1 HSGRHHVLS
10 LRAAGAGTPANAK
23 PRPLVRTDLQP
34 QSVPG
39 SRRCCSAHVTTNHSP
54 DSAIRMTGALALIA
68 LALPIG
74 FLIGL
79 IGIGGVLLTPALVH
93 IFGRDIHEAVSLSL
107 ASFMLAGV
115 IAAAKACSRDARLQA
130 RDWIFLSAIVPGALA
145 GAFAAPV
152 IPAGPLSLLV
162 SACVAFAGIS
172 CLRKPAGSGGG
183 LPEPGI
189 LAGIGVVTGFLSA
202 VSGTGGPLI
211 CLPLLLWQNMDVRR
225 ALLLAQAAQLPVAGT
240 ATLVNGYSGSLD
252 FAAAGMLGAAIVA
265 GMLAGIAVS
274 RQIES
279 GVLRTSVAWCLV
291 AIGLAL
297 CFTDLWR
304 LIA

>member
-1 HSGRHHVLS
+1 
-10 LRAAGAGTPANAK
+10 
-23 PRPLVRTDLQP
+23 
-34 QSVPG
+34 
-39 SRRCCSAHVTTNHSP
+39 
-54 DSAIRMTGALALIA
+54 MTGALALIA

-115 IAAAKACSRDARLQA
+115 IAAARACRRDAHLQGG
-130 RDWIFLSAIVPGALA
+130 DWILLSAIVPGALA
-145 GAFAAPV
+145 GACAAPLV
-152 IPAGPLSLLV
+152 PAGPLSLLV
-162 SACVAFAGIS
+162 STCVAFAGIS

-183 LPEPGI
+183 LPEPGT

-202 VSGTGGPLI
+202 ISGTGGPLI
-211 CLPLLLWQNMDVRR
+211 SLPLLLWKNMDVRR
-225 ALLLAQAAQLPVAGT
+225 ALVLAQVAQLPIAGS

-279 GVLRTSVAWCLV
+279 GVLRTTVAWCLIIV
-291 AIGLAL
+291 GLAL